1 MHILV
6 INAGSSSL
14 KYQLFDMPAE
24 SPLCTGLVERI
35 GTAEAVVRHK
45 ILTGPAPQTIE
56 RKGAIADH
64 TAGFGAMLSL
74 LTDSALGVL
83 QSTDQ
88 IVAVG
93 HRVVHGGERFTNATQ
108 ITPAVSAAIESLFAL
123 APLHNPVNHA
133 CIQIA
138 QQTFPNAEQIAV
150 FDTAFHQTMP
160 NYAFRYALPETLYQD
175 EGIRAYGFHGTS
187 HQYVSRQAI
196 GWLGKPDARLI
207 SVHLGN
213 GASITAIR
221 DGQSVD
227 TSMGFGPLSGL
238 VMGTRSGDIDPSVLL
253 HLLANGYS
261 PDELSNLLNKPSGM
275 QGLTGLSD
283 MRDIRRAVNAGN
295 REARLACDLYA
306 YRIKKYIG
314 AYAAVLNGLDAL
326 IFTAGVGENDAAV
339 RGDICSGLDFLG
351 IRLDPISN
359 SQPPGPMRVISAF
372 DSLVTVLVI
381 PTNEELEIARQ
392 TLAVL
397 QRDQPA

>member
-14 KYQLFDMPAE
+14 KYQLFNMPAE
-24 SPLCTGLVERI
+24 RPLCTGLVERI

-45 ILTGPAPQTIE
+45 ILTGPVPQTIE

-83 QSTDQ
+83 QTPDQ

-93 HRVVHGGERFTNATQ
+93 HRVVHGGERFTNATR

-133 CIQIA
+133 CIRIA
-138 QQTFPNAEQIAV
+138 QQTFPNAGQIAV
-150 FDTAFHQTMP
+150 FDTAFHQTLP
-160 NYAFRYALPETLYQD
+160 DYAFRYAIPEKLYQD

-187 HQYVSRQAI
+187 HQYVSRQAMD
-196 GWLGKPDARLI
+196 WLSKPDARLI

-253 HLLANGYS
+253 HLLANGYR
-261 PDELSNLLNKPSGM
+261 PDELSNLLNKQSGM

-283 MRDIRRAVNAGN
+283 MRDIRRAVNEGN
-295 REARLACDLYA
+295 RAARLACNLYA

-326 IFTAGVGENDAAV
+326 IFTAGVGENDTAM

-351 IRLDPISN
+351 IRLDPVRN
-359 SQPPGPMRVISAF
+359 NQPPGPMRVISTD
-372 DSLVTVLVI
+372 DSPVTILVI

-392 TLAVL
+392 TLALL